1 MTAKILDG
9 KAVAAKERQRSAAR
23 AADFVSKY
31 GRAPGL
37 AVVKVGEDPAS
48 AVYVRNKRKA
58 CEECGI
64 ASFAHDLPAT
74 TSRAELLGL
83 IDRLNRDDAVD
94 GILLQLPLPKGLDST
109 EIMDTIDP
117 AKDVDGFHPTNTG
130 LLAQKRP
137 GLRPCTPWGV
147 MRLLKDYSLD
157 VTGLRAVV
165 VGASNIVGRPMALEL
180 LLGRATV
187 TVCHTGTRDLRG
199 EVERADLVVAAV
211 GKPAYIPGIWI
222 RDGAIVID
230 VGINRLPDGK
240 LAGDVEYAPAAERA
254 AWITPVPGGVGPMTI
269 AMLLSNT
276 VDAALA
282 RKGVKV
288 RLRVGQSGR
297 GCKTHPHEKSGPPG
311 RADRRPAR
319 RGKRAP
325 QRRHRGRRAAR
336 NQAHARRPARG
347 GRERRHRPLHL
358 HHHAHAGSRRGAR
371 GGLPVRRRT
380 CCATRAMSSIPA
392 SADPPAISC
401 ASRCAPICRWTWRA
415 LTRNFYTTSSCGVC
429 GKASIE
435 AVTASAGDRRIF
447 SDPASSGMIVRESV
461 LRGLPDTLKKVAGR
475 VRRDRRH
482 ARGRAVQ
489 RRR

>member
-1 MTAKILDG
+1 MTANILDG

-23 AADFVSKY
+23 AADFVSKH

-64 ASFAHDLPAT
+64 ASFAHDLPVT
-74 TSRAELLGL
+74 TTREELMKL
-83 IDRLNRDDAVD
+83 IQALNADDRVD

-147 MRLLKDYSLD
+147 IRLAQEYKLD
-157 VTGLRAVV
+157 LVGLRACV

-180 LLGRATV
+180 LLARSTV

-199 EVERADLVVAAV
+199 EVERADLVVADV
-211 GKPAYIPGIWI
+211 GKAAYVSGEWI
-222 RDGAIVID
+222 REGAIVFD
-230 VGINRLPDGK
+230 VGINRGADGK
-240 LAGDVEYAPAAERA
+240 LCGDVEFAAAAQRA

-282 RKGVKV
+282 RMSV
-288 RLRVGQSGR
+288 R
-297 GCKTHPHEKSGPPG
+297 
-311 RADRRPAR
+311 
-319 RGKRAP
+319 
-325 QRRHRGRRAAR
+325 
-336 NQAHARRPARG
+336 
-347 GRERRHRPLHL
+347 
-358 HHHAHAGSRRGAR
+358 
-371 GGLPVRRRT
+371 
-380 CCATRAMSSIPA
+380 TR
-392 SADPPAISC
+392 
-401 ASRCAPICRWTWRA
+401 
-415 LTRNFYTTSSCGVC
+415 
-429 GKASIE
+429 
-435 AVTASAGDRRIF
+435 
-447 SDPASSGMIVRESV
+447 
-461 LRGLPDTLKKVAGR
+461 
-475 VRRDRRH
+475 
-482 ARGRAVQ
+482 
-489 RRR
+489 

>member
-1 MTAKILDG
+1 LTAKILDG
-9 KAVAAKERQRSAAR
+9 KAVAAMERQRSAAR

-31 GRAPGL
+31 GRQPGL

-74 TSRAELLGL
+74 TTRTELLGL
-83 IDRLNRDDAVD
+83 IDRLNNEDRVD

-147 MRLLKDYSLD
+147 MRLLKEYAIDP
-157 VTGLRAVV
+157 TGLRAVV

-180 LLGRATV
+180 LLARATV
-187 TVCHTGTRDLRG
+187 TVCHTGTRDLQG
-199 EVERADLVVAAV
+199 EVQRAELVVAAV

-222 RDGAIVID
+222 RDGAVVID
-230 VGINRLPDGK
+230 VGINRLADGK

-276 VDAALA
+276 VDAAVARQNA
-282 RKGVKV
+282 RK
-288 RLRVGQSGR
+288 
-297 GCKTHPHEKSGPPG
+297 
-311 RADRRPAR
+311 
-319 RGKRAP
+319 
-325 QRRHRGRRAAR
+325 
-336 NQAHARRPARG
+336 
-347 GRERRHRPLHL
+347 
-358 HHHAHAGSRRGAR
+358 
-371 GGLPVRRRT
+371 
-380 CCATRAMSSIPA
+380 
-392 SADPPAISC
+392 
-401 ASRCAPICRWTWRA
+401 
-415 LTRNFYTTSSCGVC
+415 
-429 GKASIE
+429 
-435 AVTASAGDRRIF
+435 
-447 SDPASSGMIVRESV
+447 
-461 LRGLPDTLKKVAGR
+461 
-475 VRRDRRH
+475 
-482 ARGRAVQ
+482 
-489 RRR
+489 

>member
-9 KAVAAKERQRSAAR
+9 KAVAAKERARSAAR
-23 AADFVSKY
+23 AADFISKY

-64 ASFAHDLPAT
+64 TSFAHDLPVT
-74 TSRAELLGL
+74 TTREDLLKLIRALNAD
-83 IDRLNRDDAVD
+83 DRVD

-147 MRLLKDYSLD
+147 IRLAQEYKLD
-157 VTGLRAVV
+157 LVGLRACV

-180 LLGRATV
+180 LLARSTV

-211 GKPAYIPGIWI
+211 GKAAYVSGEWI
-222 RDGAIVID
+222 REGAIVFD
-230 VGINRLPDGK
+230 VGINRGADGK
-240 LAGDVEYAPAAERA
+240 LCGDVEFAAAAQRA

-282 RKGVKV
+282 R
-288 RLRVGQSGR
+288 
-297 GCKTHPHEKSGPPG
+297 
-311 RADRRPAR
+311 
-319 RGKRAP
+319 
-325 QRRHRGRRAAR
+325 
-336 NQAHARRPARG
+336 
-347 GRERRHRPLHL
+347 
-358 HHHAHAGSRRGAR
+358 
-371 GGLPVRRRT
+371 
-380 CCATRAMSSIPA
+380 
-392 SADPPAISC
+392 
-401 ASRCAPICRWTWRA
+401 
-415 LTRNFYTTSSCGVC
+415 
-429 GKASIE
+429 
-435 AVTASAGDRRIF
+435 
-447 SDPASSGMIVRESV
+447 ESV
-461 LRGLPDTLKKVAGR
+461 R
-475 VRRDRRH
+475 
-482 ARGRAVQ
+482 AR
-489 RRR
+489 